1 MSSLQKGE
9 DLLAVLLSGFGKSM
23 IFTESQR
30 GRAAVHPVLVIC
42 PLNSIVSDK
51 IPQMEGLCTGVELTD
66 ENISRV
72 LGEYCQPCLFT
83 VPPNKLSVGRTLSC
97 RSQRPEWQTSPARLC
112 NS

>member
-51 IPQMEGLCTGVELTD
+51 IPQLEGLCTGMELTD
-66 ENISRV
+66 ENVSRV
-72 LGEYCQPCLFT
+72 LGEPAVLIYSSAEQSPCEMNLRI
-83 VPPNKLSVGRTLSC
+83 PR
-97 RSQRPEWQTSPARLC
+97 